1 MRALC
6 SSVNDGGA
14 DTTAADVARGD
25 SSSGGAPTDADWNAT
40 GGTGGGTGGADRAWK
55 GGAGSDRAWKAGWR
69 FACAAALFRAMRA
82 RCSSV
87 KDDGGG
93 GSKAA

>member
-25 SSSGGAPTDADWNAT
+25 SSSGGAATDAGWNAT
-40 GGTGGGTGGADRAWK
+40 GGTGGPERA
-55 GGAGSDRAWKAGWR
+55 
-69 FACAAALFRAMRA
+69 
-82 RCSSV
+82 
-87 KDDGGG
+87 
-93 GSKAA
+93 